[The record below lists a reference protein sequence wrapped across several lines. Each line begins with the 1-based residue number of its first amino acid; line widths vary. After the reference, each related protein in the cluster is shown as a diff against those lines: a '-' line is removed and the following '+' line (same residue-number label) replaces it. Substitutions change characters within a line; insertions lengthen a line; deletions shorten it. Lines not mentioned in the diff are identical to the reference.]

1 MSEGNKK
8 VPQKKNR
15 KGLKTFFIILI
26 MVVVIAVGAVTGVVI
41 AIAKDAPKIDP
52 TNIISLLN
60 QTSFILDEDGKVI
73 EKIQTEE
80 YRTIVSLSKMPV
92 YLRDAF
98 ISIEDERFESHIG
111 VDPRGIVSS
120 LMDNIKAGYTVRG
133 ASTITQQLARNLY
146 LSNEK
151 KLDRKIKEAYLALQ
165 IEKSLTKDQ
174 IIEAYLNR
182 IYLGQGAYGVQEA
195 AQTYFSKN
203 VDELTIAES
212 AALAGIVKSPTKYA
226 LYQTLKPENF
236 DSEKHIEVGQVDLLG
251 EKYIAVYN
259 EEAVKRQK
267 IVLSKMLELG
277 KITQEEYEDAL
288 NEDIRAN
295 LKPGQ
300 KKIKGISSYFNDY
313 VKVQVIDALMNELGY
328 TKEEAEKE
336 LYTGGLKI
344 YSTMDLKLQQELED
358 VYNNFTEILL
368 GDPSKIKGPAF
379 VSWRLNKAENIID
392 ERNNVIFY
400 KQSNLLDENSNLII
414 ENDTFDV
421 ADNNLVIKNQKLNPY
436 KSNVEIGDYYTID
449 DRKNLVTHRV
459 GSLTLSEKDFSVAE
473 DKTLTIS
480 NKFLKENPE
489 FYSINGDGNLTINEK
504 YFYRHKDGIVQ
515 PQSATVIMDY
525 RTGQI
530 KSLVGG
536 RDVEGARI
544 LNRALSPRQPG
555 STIKPIAA
563 YLPALDN
570 GFTAASPIDDV
581 PYYDNGN
588 IWPNNWYSGYR
599 GIYTLRRSVE
609 QSVNVNSVKTVEAI
623 GVKTSMEYLSRMGII
638 NKEDPSKDNFITSSE
653 NKVNN
658 DENLSAL
665 GLGGMTRG
673 LSPLDMTAAFASI
686 ANAGTYIKPIAFT
699 KILDKDGN
707 ILIDNTPKKTT
718 VVSPEIAFIMSDIL
732 RTTVTNGIAGRAQIP
747 NMPTAGKTGTT
758 QDKADAWFVGYTPY
772 YVAGLWIGNDSPQI
786 KLNQGSS
793 MAASLWKIVM
803 SRIHDGLE
811 SKQFEQPPNILSV
824 NICTQS
830 GKLATELCSHDP
842 RGSTVR
848 TEIFA
853 AGTQPKEFCDAHVE
867 LNIDTT
873 TNKIANEYC
882 PKENVATRVFV
893 KRNPPY
899 NPAEHGGIVPS
910 DYQYTAPSEVCDVH
924 NQENTVDEWLDDQ
937 LDDNKP
943 DDENTDEN
951 NDTENNDD
959 ENNDKDN
966 ENNNNNND
974 NGDNSDN
981 GDNGNNS
988 DNSDNGNS
996 NEDDEN

>member
-899 NPAEHGGIVPS
+899 NP
-910 DYQYTAPSEVCDVH
+910 
-924 NQENTVDEWLDDQ
+924 
-937 LDDNKP
+937 
-943 DDENTDEN
+943 
-951 NDTENNDD
+951 
-959 ENNDKDN
+959 
-966 ENNNNNND
+966 
-974 NGDNSDN
+974 
-981 GDNGNNS
+981 
-988 DNSDNGNS
+988 
-996 NEDDEN
+996 